1 MSRSEKGIVLDG
13 QELARFIAT
22 TLEDKK
28 AEEIRVLDLGRESM
42 IADYFVIG
50 SANSDRQAK
59 ALADAVREKVKESY
73 SRLPVSVEG
82 QANSGWVL
90 MDYGNVVVHVFLDEE
105 RRFYNLEG
113 LWDKATVVLSIQ

>member
-1 MSRSEKGIVLDG
+1 
-13 QELARFIAT
+13 LARFIAAA
-22 TLEDKK
+22 LEDKK
-28 AEEIRVLDLGRESM
+28 AEEIRVLELGIESP

-73 SRLPVSVEG
+73 RKLPVSVEG

-90 MDYGNVVVHVFLDEE
+90 MDYGNVVVHVFLEEE
-105 RRFYNLEG
+105 RRYYNLEG
-113 LWDKATVVLSIQ
+113 LWNEATIVLSIQ